1 MSFSHW
7 RSAIAMVAVVVAAAT
22 SSQAS
27 GASTALAVAIDSG
40 PSGTVASTDATFAF
54 SARDGAG
61 AVTFTCTIDGTSSPC
76 TSPATYSG
84 LGAGNHDFGVVATDA
99 RGGRAADRRSW
110 TITPPAPT
118 PAPTPAPAPQPTPI
132 PQPPTEPTP
141 PAPPAQPS
149 APKIPAEPKALC
161 ATNRSLGKPIAQGC
175 SALQIVT
182 SKELADPFVE
192 KLGKAVDALNALAP
206 LHAAAPDAGRAL
218 DEGQR
223 KIQLGLQ
230 QVAHGDVCG
239 GANEAAA
246 GLNTLQG
253 SAATLG
259 ANVAKLQLALLAQA
273 GHSGGDTDEQEM
285 LSHELAYR
293 AWLVNDA
300 VAAGKNVVAALHET
314 CASIAG
320 SVKLHGLVASVDDT
334 AGVLRLADGKLVAFA
349 DSRLHRGLSAGTR
362 AAIDGVRFKDG
373 TVYAT
378 KVDGSS
384 AVAGKLAGKTIKLPL
399 SALPCLWLRVAPSS
413 QSFLDPANVTLH
425 YPAAYKV
432 NGVLR
437 LEATM
442 RLAAKAGFCS
452 EASTAG
458 DEYFNRYSM
467 KITLTYKDAITTKTA
482 TTVIDDL
489 EPGETAALPS
499 SIDFGT
505 DATIVADA
513 QWQTCT
519 YVQTGVYVDQY
530 GDLHFGK
537 SLVCDIAKVLSSETY
552 SARVRPKDDPYFELE
567 YENVTY
573 TPDGEKVVFDLEDDD
588 ISGFR
593 TATLGGI
600 KPNGSTAVIL
610 PGTNAYAYARGF
622 LVTGNTSSK
631 PVVKTLAE
639 GDAVAIYNVD
649 AWNPSS
655 LMVKGTRNGKPF
667 WYAAKLPG
675 LVRDAVDFCSGYES
689 YYRLPWLPGMQR
701 QVTQGNN
708 TTFTHTGSQAYAFD
722 FGLYDGQTI
731 RAPRGGTVTF
741 VEESLWKTS
750 DPNLVKAG
758 KQTFAEAN
766 ALRIEHQDGSAS
778 WYFHMQQNGVLVD
791 MGDKVHRGDEV
802 AVTGNT
808 GNSTGAH
815 LHYQVQTD
823 PAKGAQSIEIKFE
836 KVGGSC
842 YIPQK
847 DDWPMST
854 NT

>member
-1 MSFSHW
+1 MSFRHW
-7 RSAIAMVAVVVAAAT
+7 RSTVVMLAAAVAAVT

-27 GASTALAVAIDSG
+27 GAPTALGVGIDSG
-40 PSGTVASTDATFAF
+40 PSGTVASTEATFTF

-61 AVTFTCTIDGTSSPC
+61 AVTFTCTLDGTSSPC
-76 TSPATYSG
+76 TSPTTYAG
-84 LGAGNHDFGVVATDA
+84 LGVGTHDFGVLATDA

-118 PAPTPAPAPQPTPI
+118 PPPQPTP
-132 PQPPTEPTP
+132 PPTDPTPPTP
-141 PAPPAQPS
+141 PAQPA
-149 APKIPAEPKALC
+149 APKTVETKALC
-161 ATNRSLGKPIAQGC
+161 PSKRSLGKPIAQGC

-182 SKELADPFVE
+182 SRELADPFVDKLE
-192 KLGKAVDALNALAP
+192 KAGNALKALTP
-206 LHAAAPDAGRAL
+206 LHAAAPNVERGL

-230 QVAHGDVCG
+230 RVAHGDVCG
-239 GANEAAA
+239 GAHEAAA
-246 GLNTLQG
+246 GQDTLE
-253 SAATLG
+253 SSDATLG
-259 ANVAKLQLALLAQA
+259 AIVAKLQLGLLTRA
-273 GHSGGDTDEQEM
+273 GHDGGDVDEQEM
-285 LSHELAYR
+285 LWHELAYR

-300 VAAGKNVVAALHET
+300 VAAGKNVVAALQET
-314 CASIAG
+314 CASVAG
-320 SVKLHGLVASVDDT
+320 SVNLHGLVASVDDT
-334 AGVLRLADGKLVAFA
+334 AGFVHLADGKLVAFA
-349 DSRLHRGLSAGTR
+349 DSGLHRGLSAGTR
-362 AAIDGVRFKDG
+362 AAIGGVRFKDG
-373 TVYAT
+373 TIFAT
-378 KVDGSS
+378 RIIGSS
-384 AVAGKLAGKTIKLPL
+384 AVASLLDGQTIKPPAA
-399 SALPCLWLRVAPSS
+399 ALPCLSLRVAPSS
-413 QSFLDPANVTLH
+413 QSFLDPASITLH

-432 NGVLR
+432 NGILR
-437 LEATM
+437 LEAAM
-442 RLAAKAGFCS
+442 RLAAKAGFCT
-452 EASTAG
+452 EASKAG

-467 KITLTYKDAITTKTA
+467 KITLTYKDVITTKTA

-489 EPGETAALPS
+489 EPGETASLPT
-499 SIDFGT
+499 SIDFST
-505 DATIVADA
+505 DATIVADV

-530 GDLHFGK
+530 GDLHQLK
-537 SLVCDIAKVLSSETY
+537 SLVCDVAKVLSSESY

-567 YENVTY
+567 YDNVTY

-593 TATLGGI
+593 AATLGGI

-610 PGTNAYAYARGF
+610 PGTNPYVYARGF

-708 TTFTHTGSQAYAFD
+708 TTFTHNGSQAYAFD

-758 KQTFAEAN
+758 KQAFAEAN

-778 WYFHMQQNGVLVD
+778 WYFHMQQNGVVVD

-823 PAKGAQSIEIKFE
+823 PAKGAQSIEIKFQA
-836 KVGGSC
+836 VGSSC